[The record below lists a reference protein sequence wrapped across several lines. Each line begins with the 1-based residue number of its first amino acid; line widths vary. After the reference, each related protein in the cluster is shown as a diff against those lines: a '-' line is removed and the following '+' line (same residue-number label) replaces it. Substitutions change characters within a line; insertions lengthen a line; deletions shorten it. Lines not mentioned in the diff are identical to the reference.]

1 MKLIQLSDKCF
12 YFQGA
17 VNIGYIKSGNS
28 GMLIDAGLDAQAAK
42 KVCRQ
47 LTDQSFPLTH
57 LFITHAHADHYGGA
71 AYIQEKHHVYTFASK
86 EEAAILTNPILEP
99 LYLFQGNKPLPELRN
114 KFLEGAP
121 IIIDE
126 EAAEGEH
133 QFGDVLFECI
143 AFPGHSLMQLGVKAD
158 GILFA
163 ADAYFGTEQLK
174 KHKIPYII
182 DAEDTLQSLE
192 KLLTIECLGAVP
204 GHGSYE
210 EGFRETV
217 KQNIAYH
224 QHVLD
229 VLYSFLLSGPHTH
242 EQIIQKMCRQFDV
255 NPPSLSS
262 WLLYRTAITAYA
274 TKLVKDQQAQMV
286 IEDAILYL
294 KC

>member
-1 MKLIQLSDKCF
+1 MKCIKLTEKCF

-17 VNIGYIKSGNS
+17 VNIGYIMSGNY
-28 GMLIDAGLDAQAAK
+28 GMLIDAGLDPQTAK

-47 LTDQSFPLTH
+47 LSAQGFPLSH

-71 AYIQEKHHVYTFASK
+71 AYIQENHSVHTYASK

-126 EAAEGEH
+126 EVTEGKH
-133 QFGDVLFECI
+133 QFGDVLFECM
-143 AFPGHSLMQLGVKAD
+143 ALPGHSLMQLGVMVD

-163 ADAYFGTEQLK
+163 ADAYFGAEQIK

-182 DAEDTLQSLE
+182 DAEDTLKSLE

-204 GHGSYE
+204 GHGNYE
-210 EGFRETV
+210 EAFQETV
-217 KQNIAYH
+217 KLNIEYH
-224 QHVLD
+224 HHVLS
-229 VLYSFLLSGPHTH
+229 VLLDILSSRPHTH
-242 EQIIQKMCRQFDV
+242 EQVIQKMCRHFGV
-255 NPPSLSS
+255 NPSSLSS
-262 WLLYRTAITAYA
+262 WLLFRTAIMAYA
-274 TKLVKDQQAQMV
+274 TKLIKDQKAEMV

-294 KC
+294 KS